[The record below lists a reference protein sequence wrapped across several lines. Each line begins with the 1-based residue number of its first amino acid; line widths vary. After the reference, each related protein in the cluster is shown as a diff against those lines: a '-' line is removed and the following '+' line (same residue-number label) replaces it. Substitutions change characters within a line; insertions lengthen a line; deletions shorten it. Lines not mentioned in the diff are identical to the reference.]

1 MCETITGKKTKSS
14 FDNVVSPV
22 TAELITE
29 DKAHK
34 VLERLDMF
42 KKLRQ
47 EVIIHP
53 NLDERM
59 LLALETQDLPDWW
72 VPGKHDKDL
81 LFGVARHGIIRMEY
95 HILNDQDLSFKD
107 IMKRHLSGESLV
119 NLKEKKLYDDMRM
132 KAAAAREEM
141 EASKKEDVAEIK
153 DDKDAGDDLVD
164 TKEADKNAP
173 LTEEA

>member
-1 MCETITGKKTKSS
+1 M
-14 FDNVVSPV
+14 FADAAVSPV

-47 EVIIHP
+47 EVITHP

-59 LLALETQDLPDWW
+59 LLALDTQDLPDWW

-81 LFGVARHGIIRMEY
+81 LFGVAR
-95 HILNDQDLSFKD
+95 
-107 IMKRHLSGESLV
+107 
-119 NLKEKKLYDDMRM
+119 
-132 KAAAAREEM
+132 
-141 EASKKEDVAEIK
+141 
-153 DDKDAGDDLVD
+153 
-164 TKEADKNAP
+164 
-173 LTEEA
+173 